1 MNQIQISGQLSPD
14 LVDLMPLTANRVID
28 IGCGIGAIAIP
39 TQKKA

>member
-1 MNQIQISGQLSPD
+1 
-14 LVDLMPLTANRVID
+14 MPLTANRVID